1 MRCFDSK
8 YSLVFLLLIAIVS
21 GCSKTPNG
29 VLRKSDMAD
38 LLVDVYK
45 GEAFIEASSGS
56 YASDS
61 MRKLVKQSVLLAH
74 GVTQQQFDSS
84 LMWYGKH
91 IEDYVEV
98 YKDVES
104 KLSKEED
111 YVMAE
116 ARREGMATMA
126 AGDSVDLWDDGAIRF
141 ISHGMSDSTMSFE
154 FVPNSDF
161 MKGDAYQWQF
171 RMLSDDAPLDIFI
184 GADYDDGSMAYLETD
199 FKTKGWNRIRFQTDS
214 TRNLSRIYGI
224 AKLKDGTSENVA
236 LLDSVQLVRTRV
248 NSLNY
253 YSNLNRLKK
262 LPNNSDL
269 IRQRGGRFR

>member
-1 MRCFDSK
+1 
-8 YSLVFLLLIAIVS
+8 
-21 GCSKTPNG
+21 
-29 VLRKSDMAD
+29 MAD